1 MRSALA
7 ERIRRMDHEEALRLT
22 VAERIARV
30 DALLEEG
37 IALVMNTRGLTRD
50 EALAL
55 IERSRKAGRRRSVL
69 NNG

>member
-1 MRSALA
+1 
-7 ERIRRMDHEEALRLT
+7 MDHEEALRLT